1 MATTILK
8 SNCND
13 EISTI
18 MSRQFIP
25 RLNIDDDSNYYPSK
39 MRSNIN
45 SIYNENNTFNKM
57 SFLFPS
63 IPKEVSI
70 C

>member
-8 SNCND
+8 SDCN

-25 RLNIDDDSNYYPSK
+25 RLNIENDSNYYY
-39 MRSNIN
+39 SNMSSNAN
-45 SIYNENNTFNKM
+45 SIFNENNTFNKM

-63 IPKEVSI
+63 IPREVSI
-70 C
+70 Y